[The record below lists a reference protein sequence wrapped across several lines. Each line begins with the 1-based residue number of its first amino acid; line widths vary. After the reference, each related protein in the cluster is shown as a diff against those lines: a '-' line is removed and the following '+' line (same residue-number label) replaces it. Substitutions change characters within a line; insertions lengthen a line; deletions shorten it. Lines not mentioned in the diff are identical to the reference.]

1 MATLQGI
8 QGALPVTCGAPG
20 LDWPR
25 GDLQSN
31 GLCPQLACLPGPA
44 APFCQGP
51 FLPALRP
58 ILSVQPP
65 SSAPLPQCTS
75 FILPSPP
82 CSAAVTTVQQEPGW
96 RPPHRG
102 RVSPLAMCLPSTHL
116 ALPVVQSH
124 RMMLP
129 QDHPLSPLSCP
140 APAHQPCSKRAPA
153 ATAQQQATALATQ
166 GCRRAAEHT
175 ARPQFRNRGLSQT
188 RGRPVQAGVQTAADP
203 SADLVWLPYERP
215 LLPSS
220 VLSPASV

>member
-1 MATLQGI
+1 MWGTRAGLAKRRPSVKR
-8 QGALPVTCGAPG
+8 ALPSVVRPACPG
-20 LDWPR
+20 QQHPSARVPSFQPHVLFC
-25 GDLQSN
+25 
-31 GLCPQLACLPGPA
+31 LCSRRAQLPCLSVPHLSSPA
-44 APFCQGP
+44 
-51 FLPALRP
+51 LPAVP
-58 ILSVQPP
+58 LSPRCNRSLGGDP
-65 SSAPLPQCTS
+65 RTG
-75 FILPSPP
+75 
-82 CSAAVTTVQQEPGW
+82 T
-96 RPPHRG
+96 RPHRG

-129 QDHPLSPLSCP
+129 QDHPPSPLSCP

-175 ARPQFRNRGLSQT
+175 ARHQFRNGGLSQT

-203 SADLVWLPYERP
+203 SAELIWLPHERP